1 MVTFTGAA
9 AALSAA
15 VLWAFSA
22 ILFEDISLRLS
33 PARLNFYKGM
43 VAVVLL
49 SATSVILGETIPA
62 VSWQEMAVLMVSGV
76 IGIAVGDTAYFQAVQ
91 KLGARRALTLF
102 TLAPPMAALIALVFL
117 GERLDLVTWT
127 GILMTAGGVMWV
139 VTENTQGGEKV
150 QIKTGDLVPGIVM
163 GAFAALCQ
171 ASGVVM
177 TRSVLTSTALTT
189 LQSTIVRLAPALLAL
204 LVMIRLSGNRKDRLA
219 TIKDDKKLMR
229 LVLLSSF
236 IGAYICLWLQQIA
249 IENAPAGIAQTMLS
263 TSPIFI
269 LPMMAMRGEKVSL
282 RAAAGAAV
290 AIFGIT
296 LVFGL
301 IR

>member
-22 ILFEDISLRLS
+22 ILFEAISLRLS

-49 SATSVILGETIPA
+49 SATSLILGETIPA
-62 VSWQEMAVLMVSGV
+62 VRWQEMAVLMVSGV
-76 IGIAVGDTAYFQAVQ
+76 IGIAIGDTAYFQAVQ

-177 TRSVLTSTALTT
+177 TRSVLTSTELTT

-204 LVMIRLSGNRKDRLA
+204 LVMIRLSGNRTDRLTA
-219 TIKDDKKLMR
+219 IKDDKKLMR
-229 LVLLSSF
+229 LILLSSF

-269 LPMMAMRGEKVSL
+269 LPMMAIRGEKVSL

-301 IR
+301 IG